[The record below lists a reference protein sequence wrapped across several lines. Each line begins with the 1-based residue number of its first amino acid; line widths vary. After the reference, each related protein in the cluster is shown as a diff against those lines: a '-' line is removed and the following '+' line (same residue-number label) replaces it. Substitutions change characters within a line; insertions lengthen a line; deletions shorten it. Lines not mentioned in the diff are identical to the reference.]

1 MPALNG
7 SVAITPAKMVMIGVG
22 WFGFQVFWAFH
33 SGPLPLFLRN
43 FTDSKFTISLVLS
56 LAGLAGCIVPPVVGY
71 LSDRSA
77 TRFGRRRPY
86 VLLGFLGVLLCVLG
100 LPRATGLAVAA
111 LLSGWMYFSLR
122 VAETPFLSLL
132 PDLTPPEQRS
142 TASGVMNLLGTLG
155 LIGCFIMSSSLWDE
169 RPDAVFLLVALV
181 SFGFVLVSISLIR
194 EPEAERAERPA
205 TSGPA
210 VYLRSIAQESRALQF
225 FAAQFSYWVG
235 FWMVSTFATL
245 FVVEELKAPEGESFL
260 VLAVFSVVAA
270 LFMLPLG
277 MLGDR
282 FGRKGILSGYV
293 ALWAVSQI
301 VVGFSQNLTHAI
313 ATVGFSAIPFA
324 GVMGV
329 GYAYMLDL
337 VPRNRTAEFVGFSV
351 ISIAAAQIVGPLI
364 GGKLIDVLGY
374 RSIFPAAA
382 AAMLVGLTILQFVS
396 PRPST
401 AREGSG
407 A

>member
-1 MPALNG
+1 MPTLNG
-7 SVAITPAKMVMIGVG
+7 SVAITPAKMAMIGVG
-22 WFGFQVFWAFH
+22 WFGFQIFWAFH
-33 SGPLPLFLRN
+33 SGPLPLFLRD

-71 LSDRSA
+71 LSDRTA
-77 TRFGRRRPY
+77 TRLGRRRPY
-86 VLLGFLGVLLCVLG
+86 VFLGFLGVLLCLLG
-100 LPRATGLAVAA
+100 LPRVTAFGMVTVLA
-111 LLSGWMYFSLR
+111 GWMYFSLR

-132 PDLTPPEQRS
+132 PDITPPEQRS
-142 TASGVMNLLGTLG
+142 TASGVMNMLGTVG
-155 LIGCFIMSSSLWDE
+155 LIGCFLMSSMLWE
-169 RPDAVFLLVALV
+169 EHPDAVFLLVALV
-181 SFGFVLVSISLIR
+181 SFGFVLAAIALIQ
-194 EPEAERAERPA
+194 EPEAERVEKPA
-205 TSGPA
+205 TSGPM
-210 VYLRSIAQESRALQF
+210 VYLRSIAQESRALRF

-245 FVVEELKAPEGESFL
+245 FVVEELNAPEGDSFL

-277 MLGDR
+277 ILGDR
-282 FGRKGILSGYV
+282 FGRKGILSVYV
-293 ALWAVSQI
+293 ALWAVSQL

-351 ISIAAAQIVGPLI
+351 ISVAAAQIVGPLI
-364 GGKLIDVLGY
+364 GGKLIDLLGY

-382 AAMLVGLTILQFVS
+382 AAMGVGLIILQFVS
-396 PRPST
+396 PRPT
-401 AREGSG
+401 RP
-407 A
+407 

>member
-1 MPALNG
+1 
-7 SVAITPAKMVMIGVG
+7 MIGVG

-33 SGPLPLFLRN
+33 SGAMPLFLRD
-43 FTDSKFTISLVLS
+43 FTESKFKISLVLS

-71 LSDRSA
+71 LSDRTA
-77 TRFGRRRPY
+77 TRLGRRRPY
-86 VLLGFLGVLLCVLG
+86 VFLGFLGVLLCLLG
-100 LPRATGLAVAA
+100 LPRVTTFGIVA

-122 VAETPFLSLL
+122 FAETPFLSLL

-142 TASGVMNLLGTLG
+142 TASGVMNMLGTFG
-155 LIGCFIMSSSLWDE
+155 LIGCFLMSSRLWDDH
-169 RPDAVFLLVALV
+169 PGAVFVLVALI
-181 SFGFVLVSISLIR
+181 SFGFVVVSIALIR
-194 EPEAERAERPA
+194 EPEVERAERPA
-205 TSGPA
+205 TSGPV
-210 VYLRSIAQESRALQF
+210 VYLRSIAQESRALRF

-245 FVVEELKAPEGESFL
+245 FVVEELKAPEEDSFL

-277 MLGDR
+277 ILGDR
-282 FGRKGILSGYV
+282 FGRRGILSGYV
-293 ALWAVSQI
+293 ALWAVAQI
-301 VVGFSQNLTHAI
+301 VVGFSQNLSHAI

-337 VPRNRTAEFVGFSV
+337 VPRNRTAEFVGFSI
-351 ISIAAAQIVGPLI
+351 ISIAAAQIIGPLV
-364 GGKLIDVLGY
+364 GGKLIDLLGY

-396 PRPST
+396 PRPSS
-401 AREGSG
+401 R
-407 A
+407 